1 MKKRNSVNLFLLWVF
16 LINTGLLLSQDEITV
31 PPGTIRVDDSVFI
44 DKSPVTNLMFTE
56 YLNVKEVL
64 KNKGYDSLKEFTSAT
79 NETGFPIEFR
89 IIRTPS
95 SLLIEFYANDKFLN
109 KKGYATESKF
119 TNFPVLNVEKA
130 TAMDYCKWRTEMV
143 AHLWMND
150 DKYIIVKDLA
160 NKINY
165 RLATKEEL
173 LNASTVYSNS
183 GNLVTIK
190 GKLLKIKKEIPP
202 NKFSVFPISE
212 MTLSDEF
219 FNNQE
224 NYEYTGFRCI
234 CEINK

>member
-1 MKKRNSVNLFLLWVF
+1 M
-16 LINTGLLLSQDEITV
+16 NTGLLLSQGEITV
-31 PPGTIRVDDSVFI
+31 PPGTIRVNDSVFI

-79 NETGFPIEFR
+79 NETGFPLEFR
-89 IIRTPS
+89 ILRIPS
-95 SLLIEFYANDKFLN
+95 PLLIEFYSNDKFLN
-109 KKGYATESKF
+109 KKGYATESNF
-119 TNFPVLNVEKA
+119 TYFPILNVEKA

-143 AHLWMND
+143 AHLWMYD
-150 DKYIIVKDLA
+150 EKYAIVKDLA
-160 NKINY
+160 KQIVY
-165 RLATKEEL
+165 RLPTKEEL
-173 LNASTVYSNS
+173 LNAKTLYSNS
-183 GNLVTIK
+183 GNLVTLK
-190 GKLLKIKKEIPP
+190 GKLLKIKEEIQS

-224 NYEYTGFRCI
+224 NYQYTGFRCI